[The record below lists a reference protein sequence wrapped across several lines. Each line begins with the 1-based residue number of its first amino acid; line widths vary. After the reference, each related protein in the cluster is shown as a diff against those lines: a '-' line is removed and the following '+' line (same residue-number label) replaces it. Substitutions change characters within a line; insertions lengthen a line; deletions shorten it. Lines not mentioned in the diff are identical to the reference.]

1 MSDLSMYLLGVND
14 GAEEAT
20 HPWCRTVPARN
31 MLLTSRGGMLAKGEK
46 WNHFEGE
53 TLHLDAVE
61 K

>member
-1 MSDLSMYLLGVND
+1 MHLLGVND

-20 HPWCRTVPARN
+20 HSWCRTVPARN
-31 MLLTSRGGMLAKGEK
+31 VLLTSRGGMLAKGEK
-46 WNHFEGE
+46 WNHFKGE